1 MNKLRSMRA
10 MWAEQREE
18 PTDEDFDIFDW
29 NEASDAEML
38 WRE

>member
-1 MNKLRSMRA
+1 MNKLRSVQA
-10 MWAEQREE
+10 AWAEAREE

-29 NEASDAEML
+29 SEYSDAERL

>member
-1 MNKLRSMRA
+1 

-29 NEASDAEML
+29 NEASDAERL